1 MASPAASH
9 AEGKYGGEV
18 RANILFLQPSPR
30 KSRPSMERRASSSDE
45 EAKSKKGPTGPA
57 GLRYRI
63 NYDHSSKNLVLRVI
77 EGRVSTCYRSDS
89 KHLV

>member
-9 AEGKYGGEV
+9 AEGKYWGEL
-18 RANILFLQPSPR
+18 RANILLLQPSPR
-30 KSRPSMERRASSSDE
+30 KSRPSMERRTSSSDE

-77 EGRVSTCYRSDS
+77 EGRVSTLYRSDL